1 MTRSPASTWP
11 RTSSRKCVPEHSTAA
26 RALRK
31 KRGFSLCFGAG
42 GRSRVRQSGET
53 APGITSLRGDFA
65 RGFFV
70 AVLPGGFKRASANR
84 PCLGPAMLRQRCE
97 TWRNKEKGLWQYH
110 NPYLLNWCRGRD
122 SNPHSNCHYPLKI
135 ACLPVPPP
143 RRQKRFYAKSR
154 SLASFFFK
162 KSGLALFF
170 FFMAMPEVPLRAA
183 RLAKVAPCG

>member
-1 MTRSPASTWP
+1 MAKPPAHGGKNAFFPWAWARASAPASAGAVKP
-11 RTSSRKCVPEHSTAA
+11 LQASPPF
-26 RALRK
+26 
-31 KRGFSLCFGAG
+31 RG
-42 GRSRVRQSGET
+42 
-53 APGITSLRGDFA
+53 GDVA
-65 RGFFV
+65 RGLCV
-70 AVLPGGFKRASANR
+70 VVLPGVFKRASANR

-97 TWRNKEKGLWQYH
+97 TWRNKKKGLWQYH

-162 KSGLALFF
+162 KSGSALFF